1 MIDMP
6 PKPTGGDWTQWAR
19 RLTPYLLQL
28 RDRLHFKRGDEKAVD
43 DGIILWDAANGY
55 PVVSKNGVWQPIILE
70 DQPLDF
76 GIQLAEAE
84 ILGTYGDTVSTLGKA
99 KTLLKFG
106 KKDDLGTTTATI
118 WQTDG
123 NENYAT
129 TNAID
134 TVSSSSAADTSET
147 FTIEGHTVTGTGEN
161 AQFTFAIQTVTTNAT
176 NGQTRV
182 TLTTPLARVS
192 RMYASGST
200 QPAGDIWVYEST
212 DTDTAGV
219 PDNPSTSAHIVVKG
233 SQGETQSFKA
243 ATTFSNTDYFICTGG
258 FASVDRKTS
267 ATVDFE
273 MQVRTVGG
281 VFRPVARMALDSNAQ
296 TSQQIQFYPYAIVPK
311 NADIRIVATSSAAS
325 TEVSAQFQGFIAQ
338 VEV

>member
-1 MIDMP
+1 MIDLP
-6 PKPTGGDWTQWAR
+6 PKPLGGDWKQWAR
-19 RLTPYLLQL
+19 RLQPYLLDIRDKL
-28 RDRLHFKRGDEKAVD
+28 RFKRGDETAAQ
-43 DGIILWDAANGY
+43 DGVIMWDAENGY

-76 GIQLAEAE
+76 GIQLAEAQ
-84 ILGTYGDTVSTLGKA
+84 ILGTYGDKVSTLGKA

-106 KKDDLGTTTATI
+106 KKDDLGTTAATI
-118 WQTDG
+118 WQSDTM
-123 NENYAT
+123 ENYAT

-134 TVSSSSAADTSET
+134 TVSSSAAGDTSLE
-147 FTIEGHTVTGTGEN
+147 FTIEGHTVSGTGVN
-161 AQFTFAIQTVTTNAT
+161 AQFTFAIQTVTLNAT

-192 RMYASGST
+192 RMYASGAT
-200 QPAGDIWVYEST
+200 QPAGDVWVYEST

-219 PDNPSTSAHIVVKG
+219 PDNPNTSAHIVVKG

-273 MQVRTVGG
+273 MQVRAVGG
-281 VFRPVARMALDSNAQ
+281 LFRPVARLALDSNAQ
-296 TSQQIQFYPYAIVPK
+296 TSQQIQFYPYAVVPK
-311 NADIRIVATSSAAS
+311 NADIRIIATSSAAN
-325 TEVSAQFQGFIAQ
+325 TEVSAQFLGFIAQ
-338 VEV
+338 VEA